1 MAVEAGF
8 AQIAIMQ
15 AGTLNSTPTGVIV
28 LGITQNENL
37 QTSRL
42 RGIKIDHADM
52 ELPNYD
58 NLLLSAATLQGNL
71 YMFNKLI
78 EYRHGNCDIQIITTG
93 EGKVFKFLA
102 ASNPLGIEPKL
113 SYTKDSRIIT
123 VDIEGAFPA
132 AQWDSILSAA
142 ASNTAV
148 DLSITPA
155 SGKDFTKQRL
165 VSPAATE
172 SPIGT
177 SITGAIIERSITI
190 EPKRKA
196 KTINNISLFDKL
208 TVTVNLQIEEVTLA
222 DYAAQRAKG
231 TSPSLKLKEN
241 NSDTTYDA
249 FVFNAGVLVQNA
261 NLNITGENVQM
272 NVEYKGAFPISKMTL
287 LTGTGNGGSASDG
300 GLTGGTLQVSA

>member
-78 EYRHGNCDIQIITTG
+78 EYRHGNCDIQIITG